1 MPQFD
6 KITFFNQ
13 IFWLLLTFSVFYFL
27 VLKNL
32 LPALASGLK
41 TRKKLVTFLYSTAS
55 TGVESSSCKS
65 YSKNLL
71 KVLKTHKSLFFYL
84 GQKQASLSDDS
95 KTIILGS
102 SFFTLKFLCGFWG
115 L

>member
-13 IFWLLLTFSVFYFL
+13 IFWLLLTFSGFYFL

-41 TRKKLVTFLYSTAS
+41 TRKKLVTLLFSTAS
-55 TGVESSSCKS
+55 TGVESSSWKL
-65 YSKNLL
+65 YSKNLHKFL
-71 KVLKTHKSLFFYL
+71 KSYKSLFSSTS
-84 GQKQASLSDDS
+84 QK
-95 KTIILGS
+95 
-102 SFFTLKFLCGFWG
+102 
-115 L
+115 